1 MRATAIVHGFLAV
14 ALAAS
19 VARSQEVARGG
30 MPTFDLALE
39 ILQERQVSFPQD
51 TPDGHESAV
60 WNSRFYLEA
69 LCMAYR
75 RTRNPHYAEDFIRTA
90 DWILDEVKTLS
101 VSTLPD
107 PTRQDHFGQPGP
119 RKTLVGWPTNTQ
131 ALGMPILIPDLEG
144 QPSLWVQNLRPTMD
158 HAATHFRVE
167 EDPAGGVRLGWWN
180 GQDMET
186 RSYPTG
192 RSLDELRQQ
201 FSRYGHSYGRIVP
214 MGKNMPQPGFYR
226 CDQALPS
233 IRHADQTAGL
243 LLPILKFMVQTD
255 YFAEGRDREHWERWK
270 ATIARVLATTGD
282 CFVEDGAG
290 GLILRNPSYLTHAHA
305 GLPVPANYAYVEIMA
320 RLLYYR
326 LSNDPEQLSLASRLL
341 QHQRSHWKVSDQGWL
356 ILAYWPDGPQWA
368 SNWQGLSVW
377 EAMNADPAL
386 PEESSH
392 IFFLTELLD
401 LAQGLGLSQALGL
414 DPYRAVLARALEEYV
429 LNLPRGGAKG
439 VIQRDRLPSMR
450 STSSD
455 PLVPLDNPFLGS
467 YLLAYAELSQ
477 RAKVVLAHS
486 LPFTM
491 DSLWT
496 LSQTRLGGQKLRALA
511 GPGAIPLGAGYIL
524 KAFAIHDLFA
534 PVP

>member
-1 MRATAIVHGFLAV
+1 MRASGVLQGFLAV

-19 VARSQEVARGG
+19 MAWSQEVPRGG

-39 ILQERQVSFPQD
+39 ILQERQVTFPQD

-69 LCMAYR
+69 LCLAYR
-75 RTRNPHYAEDFIRTA
+75 RTRNPRYAEDFIRTA
-90 DWILDEVKTLS
+90 DWILDEVKTVS

-107 PTRQDHFGQPGP
+107 PTRQDHFGRPGP
-119 RKTLVGWPTNTQ
+119 RKMLVGWPTNTQ

-144 QPSLWVQNLRPTMD
+144 QPSLWVQNLRPTMGQ
-158 HAATHFRVE
+158 AATHFRVE

-180 GQDMET
+180 GQDLE
-186 RSYPTG
+186 SHAYPTG
-192 RSLDELRQQ
+192 RSLADLRHA

-214 MGKNMPQPGFYR
+214 MGKAMPQPGFYR

-255 YFAEGRDREHWERWK
+255 YFAEGRKRERRERWK
-270 ATIARVLATTGD
+270 ATIVRVLATTGD

-326 LSNDPEQLSLASRLL
+326 LSGDLEQLSLASRLL
-341 QHQRSHWKVSDQGWL
+341 QHQRNHWKVSDQGWL

-377 EAMNADPAL
+377 EAMNADPTL

-401 LAQGLGLSQALGL
+401 LAQDLGFSKALGL
-414 DPYRAVLARALEEYV
+414 DPFRAVLARTLEEYV

-439 VIQRDRLPSMR
+439 VVQRDRLPSQR
-450 STSSD
+450 STRAD
-455 PLVPLDNPFLGS
+455 PLAPLDNPFLGS
-467 YLLAYAELSQ
+467 FLLAYTDLSE
-477 RAKVVLAHS
+477 RAKLVLAHAFP
-486 LPFTM
+486 LTM
-491 DSLWT
+491 DRLWP
-496 LSQTRLGGQKLRALA
+496 LARSPLGGQRLRALA
-511 GPGAIPLGAGYIL
+511 GPGAVPLGAGYIL